1 MIDFTARRPHDHRA
15 ARRNHSAGGRPP
27 RRRDPAPLLQG
38 RHAARRQL
46 PRLRRGD
53 RRRAHAGAVVLPR
66 AQGRAWWSRP
76 RARARGIRKSWCSSC
91 CAPTCRTRPTARIP
105 SSTSGPPRSQ
115 VGKPRFAPRLSPGPD
130 LSHPAIA
137 VNLDA
142 CIQCTRCVR
151 ACREVQV
158 NDVIGYAFRGH
169 HSEIV
174 FDLGDPM
181 GESTCVACGE
191 CVQAC
196 PTGALSPARGV
207 GQSRG
212 RPDRRFGVPVL
223 RCRLP
228 AHLPHQGRRDP
239 ARRGP
244 RRPRQPEPPVRQ
256 GTLRL
261 RLRPPSPAPDQAADP
276 AGRRAQV
283 GRLHDGSG
291 RRRARVPRSELGRG
305 ARPRR
310 RPAAPRFATPR
321 ARTRCP
327 ASARP
332 RAATRRPTCSRS
344 WCAPAFAP
352 TTSITARAC
361 ATPPAWPRCSKAS
374 ARARCRTR

>member
-1 MIDFTARRPHDHRA
+1 MIDFLLDGRTISRA
-15 ARRNHSAGGRPP
+15 ARRNHPAGGRPP
-27 RRRDPAPLLQG
+27 RRRRSRAFATRTACGPTATAAPASW
-38 RHAARRQL
+38 RSTASARW
-46 PRLRRGD
+46 
-53 RRRAHAGAVVLPR
+53 RRRAAARPR
-66 AQGRAWWSRP
+66 RAWWSRP

-91 CAPTCRTRPTARIP
+91 CAPTCRARPTARIP
-105 SSTSGPPRSQ
+105 SSISGPPRSQ

-130 LSHPAIA
+130 TSHPAIA

-151 ACREVQV
+151 ACREEQV

-212 RPDRRFGVPVL
+212 RPDRRFGVSVL
-223 RCRLP
+223 RRRLP

-244 RRPRQPEPPVRQ
+244 RRPRQPEPAVRQ

-261 RLRPPSPAPDQAADP
+261 RLRPPSPAADEAADP

-291 RRRARVPRSELGRG
+291 RRRTACSAKRAGKRRSRS
-305 ARPRR
+305 
-310 RPAAPRFATPR
+310 PAAGCARFATPK
-321 ARTRCP
+321 ARMRCP
-327 ASARP
+327 ASAPP

-352 TTSITARAC
+352 TTSITARAS
-361 ATPPAWPRCSKAS
+361 ATHPASPRCWRES